1 MNSLSRCVVLIFF
14 TGYLFAQVSAPTAL
28 VDNDFIRKQ
37 FGTSCSLNP
46 AASPIV
52 ADLDGD
58 GVDDVVIPAHC
69 KNPMMDQSE
78 YDFLAIDPYDTF
90 FGYGNTKITSG
101 FGSDD
106 PDRKGIVLLVIH
118 GQGKDGW
125 RAEKPKAKFL
135 IINFPYKEVSVKKLK
150 IKKKTVQAIYAVET
164 GADAMN
170 SAVFWDGKKYRY
182 VPLGSS
188 ME

>member
-1 MNSLSRCVVLIFF
+1 M
-14 TGYLFAQVSAPTAL
+14 
-28 VDNDFIRKQ
+28 
-37 FGTSCSLNP
+37 
-46 AASPIV
+46 V
-52 ADLDGD
+52 ADMNGD
-58 GVDDVVIPAHC
+58 GVDDIVIPAHC

-118 GQGKDGW
+118 GQGKDAW

-164 GADAMN
+164 SADGMN

-182 VPLGSS
+182 TPLGSS

>member
-1 MNSLSRCVVLIFF
+1 MRYIPVVL
-14 TGYLFAQVSAPTAL
+14 LLVFAAGMATAQSNPPAI
-28 VDNDFIRKQ
+28 DNAFVQKQ
-37 FGTSCSLNP
+37 FGTSCELLSGQP
-46 AASPIV
+46 PIV

-118 GQGKDGW
+118 GQGKDAW
-125 RAEKPKAKFL
+125 RSEKPKAKFL
-135 IINFPYKEVSVKKLK
+135 IINFPYKEVSVKKMK
-150 IKKKTVQAIYAVET
+150 MKKKNIVAIYAVET

-182 VPLGSS
+182 TPLGSS